1 MDPKGYLGGTDLL
14 WSLRV
19 LQEYFMNFL
28 MWGDTLDAKFV
39 THPSSE
45 YWLSFHWKSP
55 ASMTLGQALSSGRI
69 GIQKNLRQI

>member
-1 MDPKGYLGGTDLL
+1 
-14 WSLRV
+14 
-19 LQEYFMNFL
+19 MNFL

-55 ASMTLGQALSSGRI
+55 ASMTLEQALSSGRI